1 MEHLRRSWRFQ
12 AIRLWKSYDSILPG
26 CAALDLGATKI
37 FAAAPATP
45 VKTFGTFTGELR
57 ALSAWLTEHQIHS
70 VAMESSG
77 AR

>member
-1 MEHLRRSWRFQ
+1 MM
-12 AIRLWKSYDSILPG
+12 DTILPG
-26 CAALDLGATKI
+26 LAALDLGATKI
-37 FAAAPATP
+37 FAAAAATP

-57 ALSAWLTEHQIHS
+57 ALGAWLSEHQVHS